1 MWMKKKIQVNTRS
14 NTLNNIIWV
23 FWADPVLSGL
33 VELELPTIKPVTISL
48 IAYSAL
54 ETKNKNENLYII
66 V

>member
-1 MWMKKKIQVNTRS
+1 MNIRS

-23 FWADPVLSGL
+23 FWADPVLSGS
-33 VELELPTIKPVTISL
+33 VELELPTIKSVTTSL